1 MLYITDLETTSKG
14 FESRKR
20 SRSSLH
26 KAGTNSSSNR
36 HKSSKLSPDVK
47 SLSED
52 LCHLLDKKIMADLLL
67 KSGDEIIPVHK
78 LILAARSEV
87 FSAMFQHEM
96 NESKSGIVA
105 MQDIE
110 PFVLRPFLKY
120 IYSGKLPDHLS
131 EEMAYELYSVG
142 DKYAVST
149 LRKSCSTCLIRYLN
163 KDNFIKILMLADAH
177 SDEKLKNAVS
187 DYIIHQPCLMSNTIW
202 KRFSENCPKLSNEV
216 YQKMVAEKL
225 TK

>member
-1 MLYITDLETTSKG
+1 MFITDLEKTSKD
-14 FESRKR
+14 FQSRKR
-20 SRSSLH
+20 SSFPLH
-26 KAGTNSSSNR
+26 DTGTNT
-36 HKSSKLSPDVK
+36 SSKRSKSLKFSPDMK
-47 SLSED
+47 SLSD
-52 LCHLLDKKIMADLLL
+52 DFCHLLDKKIMADLLL

-78 LILAARSEV
+78 LILAARSDV
-87 FSAMFQHEM
+87 FSAMFQHDM

-105 MQDIE
+105 IQDIE

-131 EEMAYELYSVG
+131 EEMTYELYSVS

-149 LRKSCSTCLIRYLN
+149 LRESCSTCLISYLN
-163 KDNFIKILMLADAH
+163 NDNFIKILMLADAH
-177 SDEKLKNAVS
+177 SDAKLKNAVA
-187 DYIIHQPCLMSNTIW
+187 DYIIHRPSLMTDGVW

-216 YQKMVAEKL
+216 YQKIVAEKL

>member
-1 MLYITDLETTSKG
+1 MYITDLEKTSKG
-14 FESRKR
+14 FQNRKR
-20 SRSSLH
+20 SSFSLH
-26 KAGTNSSSNR
+26 NTGTNT
-36 HKSSKLSPDVK
+36 SSKRSKSLKFSQDMK

-52 LCHLLDKKIMADLLL
+52 FCHLLDKKIMADLLL

-78 LILAARSEV
+78 LILAARSDV
-87 FSAMFQHEM
+87 FSAMFQHDM

-105 MQDIE
+105 IQDIE

-131 EEMAYELYSVG
+131 EEMTYELYSVS

-149 LRKSCSTCLIRYLN
+149 LRKSCSSCLISYLN
-163 KDNFIKILMLADAH
+163 NDNFIKILMLADAH
-177 SDEKLKNAVS
+177 SDAKLKNAVA
-187 DYIIHQPCLMSNTIW
+187 DYIIHRPSLITDGVW
-202 KRFSENCPKLSNEV
+202 KRFSENCPKLSNEI
-216 YQKMVAEKL
+216 YQKIVAEKL